1 MGSRSTGIALAA
13 GVALS
18 LSVAACGGSDS
29 SGGGSSNSSAS
40 SASSSAG
47 QSVGVMIKGLDNPFF
62 AAMNDGVKAAGK
74 STQSKVQIQAAASL
88 DDTSGQ
94 ASKLEALIGQKM
106 GCYVVNPTN
115 LVQPLARVPDGTP
128 VVNID
133 SPVGA
138 NAAKQAGLDISTYI
152 GTDNVAAG
160 GMAADTMADLVK
172 GGGTIGVIGGV
183 SGDATSVARVTGFT
197 QGAKGRFKPLTT
209 VAGDWDRAKALN
221 AAEDLMRSNPD
232 IKGFFAAND
241 QMALGIAQAV
251 KNAGK
256 KGQIAIVGVDGIE
269 DALKAVQ
276 AGDMSATVS
285 QYPYT
290 IGQLG
295 VEACVAAAQGKKLP
309 ANVKA
314 PVQVVTKANVAK
326 AEQNFPEPVNAFAD
340 PFTALIGS

>member
-1 MGSRSTGIALAA
+1 MGRTRNTAIALALGA
-13 GVALS
+13 SLS
-18 LSVAACGGSDS
+18 LTVAACGGSDN
-29 SGGGSSNSSAS
+29 GGGST
-40 SASSSAG
+40 SSSTTADK
-47 QSVGVMIKGLDNPFF
+47 SVGVMIKGLDNPFF
-62 AAMNDGVKAAGK
+62 AAMNDGVSAAAK
-74 STQSKVQIQAAASL
+74 STGAKVRVQAAASL
-88 DDTSGQ
+88 EDTSGQ
-94 ASKLEALIGQKM
+94 ASKLEALIGQNM
-106 GCYVVNPTN
+106 NCYVVNPISQTN

-152 GTDNVAAG
+152 GTDNAAAG

-183 SGDATSVARVTGFT
+183 SGDSTSVARVTGFT
-197 QGAKGRFKPLTT
+197 SGAKGRFKPLTT
-209 VAGDWDRAKALN
+209 VAADWDRAKALN

-269 DALKAVQ
+269 DALKSIQ

-295 VEACVAAAQGKKLP
+295 VEACLAAAQGKKLP
-309 ANVKA
+309 ASVKA
-314 PVQVVTKANVAK
+314 PVQVVTKSNAAK
-326 AEQNFPEPVNAFAD
+326 AEQKFPEPVNSYAD
-340 PFTALIGS
+340 PFAALIGS

>member
-1 MGSRSTGIALAA
+1 MRKTRGVAALAVGA
-13 GVALS
+13 ALS
-18 LSVAACGGSDS
+18 MTVAACGGDD
-29 SGGGSSNSSAS
+29 SGGGSAAS
-40 SASSSAG
+40 GSD

-62 AAMNDGVKAAGK
+62 AAMNDGVKAAATDSGAD
-74 STQSKVQIQAAASL
+74 VQVQAAASL
-88 DDTSGQ
+88 TDTDGQ
-94 ASKLEALIGQKM
+94 ASKLEALIGQNKS
-106 GCYVVNPTN
+106 CYVVNPISQTN
-115 LVQPLARVPDGTP
+115 LVQPLAQVPDGTP

-138 NAAKQAGLDISTYI
+138 DAAKQAGLDISTYI

-160 GMAADTMADLVK
+160 GMAADTMASLVK
-172 GGGTIGVIGGV
+172 SGKVGVIGGI
-183 SGDATSVARVTGFT
+183 SGDATSNARVQGFT
-197 QGAKGRFKPLTT
+197 EGAQGFTPLKT
-209 VAGDWDRAKALN
+209 VAGDWDRSKALN
-221 AAEDLMRSNPD
+221 AAEDLMRANPD
-232 IKGFFAAND
+232 VKGFFAAND

-295 VEACVAAAQGKKLP
+295 VEACLAAAAGKDIP
-309 ANVKA
+309 AAVKA
-314 PVQVVTKANVAK
+314 PVQVVTKTNVAK
-326 AEQNFPEPVNAFAD
+326 AEKNFPEPVETYAD
-340 PFTALIGS
+340 PFTALLGN

>member
-1 MGSRSTGIALAA
+1 MRRTRSSAIALAV
-13 GVALS
+13 GVS
-18 LSVAACGGSDS
+18 LTVAACGGDD
-29 SGGGSSNSSAS
+29 SGGGGAS
-40 SASSSAG
+40 TSGGGGA

-62 AAMNDGVKAAGK
+62 AAMNDGVKAGAKDTG
-74 STQSKVQIQAAASL
+74 TKVQIQAAASL
-88 DDTSGQ
+88 EDTSGQ
-94 ASKLEALIGQKM
+94 ASKLEALVGQDLS
-106 GCYVVNPTN
+106 CYVVNPISQTN
-115 LVQPLARVPDGTP
+115 LVQPLARVPEGTP

-133 SPVGA
+133 SPVGTD
-138 NAAKQAGLDISTYI
+138 AAKQAGLKISTYI
-152 GTDNVAAG
+152 GTDNVEAG

-172 GGGTIGVIGGV
+172 GGGSIGVIGGV
-183 SGDATSVARVTGFT
+183 SGDATSNARVEGFT
-197 QGAKGRFKPLTT
+197 KGAEGRFKPLTP
-209 VAGDWDRAKALN
+209 VAGDWDRSKALN
-221 AAEDLMRSNPD
+221 AAEDVMRSNPD
-232 IKGFFAAND
+232 VKGFFAAND

-256 KGQIAIVGVDGIE
+256 KGEIAIVGVDGIE
-269 DALKAVQ
+269 AALNAVK

-314 PVQVVTKANVAK
+314 PVQVVTKDNVTK
-326 AEQNFPEPVNAFAD
+326 AQQKFPEPVESYSD